1 MPLIPPTS
9 EHALWFCVK
18 TQPRRE
24 RQAYKTLL
32 TLPEVE
38 PMLPMAR
45 FPRQTKQGK
54 RMASEAIFPG
64 YLFCRFAPVDS
75 SRAVQYSQGVA
86 YIIKRGD
93 HLVSMPEAVISEIRL
108 LAPEG
113 VLELEPRPLMPGDK
127 VRLIQGIFSGT
138 EAEVVGLAPSS
149 ERVKVLL
156 EILGREQEISLP
168 METIERNFQNPFSG
182 A

>member
-1 MPLIPPTS
+1 MPLIPPSCETPF
-9 EHALWFCVK
+9 WFCVK

-24 RQAYKTLL
+24 RAAYKTLL

-38 PMLPMAR
+38 AILPMAR
-45 FPRQTKQGK
+45 YPKQNSKGK
-54 RMASEAIFPG
+54 RMTSEAIFPG
-64 YLFCRFAPVDS
+64 YLFCRFSPVNS

-93 HLVSMPEAVISEIRL
+93 KLVSLRDELIEEIRE

-113 VLELEPRPLMPGDK
+113 VLELEPKPLMPGER
-127 VRLIQGIFSGT
+127 VRLIQGIFSGS
-138 EAEVVGLAPSS
+138 EAEVVGLAPSA

-156 EILGREQEISLP
+156 EILGREQEITLP
-168 METIERNFQNPFSG
+168 LEEIERMFENPFSD
-182 A
+182 

>member
-9 EHALWFCVK
+9 EQAYWFCVK

-24 RQAYKTLL
+24 RQAYRTLL
-32 TLPEVE
+32 TLPNVE
-38 PMLPMAR
+38 PMLPLAR

-64 YLFCRFAPVDS
+64 YLFCQFAPAHS
-75 SRAVQYSQGVA
+75 SRSVQYSQGVA
-86 YIIKRGD
+86 YIIKRAD
-93 HLVSMPEAVISEIRL
+93 ELVSMPEAVIDEIRL

-113 VLELEPRPLMPGDK
+113 VLDLEPKPLMPGEK
-127 VRLIQGIFSGT
+127 VRLIQGIFSGN
-138 EAEVVGLAPSS
+138 EAEVIGLAPSS

-156 EILGREQEISLP
+156 QILGREQEISLP
-168 METIERNFQNPFSG
+168 VDTIERIFENPFSG
-182 A
+182 E